1 MVNLY
6 GVLISCLIVSLL
18 VTIFLY
24 IKDHKE
30 KGIFLSISIFIGSVT
45 ILAILFSNPIS
56 KESNSINVSVQSNVN
71 YDTDNTNENE
81 NINLEEEDMSLSE
94 KIDKLSK

>member
-18 VTIFLY
+18 ITIFLY

-56 KESNSINVSVQSNVN
+56 NEPDSINTSVQSNVN
-71 YDTDNTNENE
+71 YDTDNTNENVD
-81 NINLEEEDMSLSE
+81 LEEEDISLSE
-94 KIDKLSK
+94 KIDNLKK